1 MFRFFCVVN
10 GRRLESHPCGS
21 LAVCE
26 RFLAA
31 ALGCGGVEGGAVEV
45 WGAGLGWFAFI
56 PEPDRELLEIC

>member
-31 ALGCGGVEGGAVEV
+31 ALGCGGVEGGAVEELTP
-45 WGAGLGWFAFI
+45 GIGWTVFI
-56 PEPDRELLEIC
+56 PTVDRELLEIC